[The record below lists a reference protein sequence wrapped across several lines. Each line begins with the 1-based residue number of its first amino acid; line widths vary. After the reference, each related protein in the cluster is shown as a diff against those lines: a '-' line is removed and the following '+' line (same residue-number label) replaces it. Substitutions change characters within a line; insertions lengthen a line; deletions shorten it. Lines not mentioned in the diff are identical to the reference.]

1 MAHFKH
7 SLMEC
12 FLLPIFSSD
21 FHEKIYKY
29 DFHSMTVTP
38 FIGIIMSMKVIDG
51 GEIMDFSN
59 FLIIL
64 VL

>member
-1 MAHFKH
+1 M
-7 SLMEC
+7 
-12 FLLPIFSSD
+12 
-21 FHEKIYKY
+21 KIYKY

>member
-12 FLLPIFSSD
+12 FLYHFSSD

-51 GEIMDFSN
+51 GEIMDFPT
-59 FLIIL
+59 F
-64 VL
+64 

>member
-12 FLLPIFSSD
+12 FLLPILVVIFMK
-21 FHEKIYKY
+21 KIYKY

>member
-7 SLMEC
+7 LNGVL
-12 FLLPIFSSD
+12 FITHFSSD
-21 FHEKIYKY
+21 VHEKFISI
-29 DFHSMTVTP
+29 DFHSMTVIP

>member
-7 SLMEC
+7 SLMGC
-12 FLLPIFSSD
+12 FLLSILVVIFM
-21 FHEKIYKY
+21 KIYKY